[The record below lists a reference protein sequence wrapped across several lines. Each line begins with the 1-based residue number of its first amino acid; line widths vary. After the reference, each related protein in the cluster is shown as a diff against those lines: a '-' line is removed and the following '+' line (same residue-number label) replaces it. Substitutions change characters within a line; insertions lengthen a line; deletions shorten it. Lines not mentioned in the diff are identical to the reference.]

1 MDISIPYYED
11 KTRISN
17 SNIGWFLNKGPA
29 YLHKMLTEDVPED
42 KNPVLERGTMI
53 HEYLLQPEEFQKDY
67 VVWDKSR
74 PFSAQQ
80 EKFCQALAFST
91 EIEPNRAI
99 LDAYK
104 QAYSTAGKSD
114 DKMLSEGLKIAST
127 LKDYIDFL
135 KEDDG
140 RIMINRSDWYML
152 DKIKRNFKEHKLAW
166 NLLWPMGEGI
176 GKQVRQTGV
185 GIHEDLGLYNL
196 HEFHINWEWNN
207 GVQCKSLLDSLTL
220 DFINQKATIMDLKT
234 TAKLWHFEDSIDMY
248 DYCRQLC
255 YYKRAVRW
263 YLRNECNQNPDEW
276 SFEYYIIGIDT
287 TGSNEI
293 RVFKVEEYMVQSR
306 FVTIVNALDAI
317 HWHQMNNKWEHSR
330 EYYEGDGSEPLNLQI
345 MENKVNNISV
355 SENVKVE
362 KEFEISEK
370 VNKSENEKLENIY
383 DEDFKVKMYYLDNED
398 PDIEEENAKLLLN
411 AA

>member
-53 HEYLLQPEEFQKDY
+53 HEYILQPEEFQKDY

-74 PFSAQQ
+74 PTSAQQ

-135 KEDDG
+135 KANDG
-140 RIMINRSDWYML
+140 RIMISPWDVKML
-152 DKIKRNFKEHKLAW
+152 EKIKQNIQSHKLAYSIIEASRVLRDYKDDVIFE
-166 NLLWPMGEGI
+166 N
-176 GKQVRQTGV
+176 
-185 GIHEDLGLYNL
+185 H
-196 HEFHINWEWNN
+196 HEFHINWEFY
-207 GVQCKSLLDSLTL
+207 GEMPIACKSLLDGLTL
-220 DFINQKATIMDLKT
+220 DFKNKKAIIYDLKT
-234 TAKLWHFEDSIDMY
+234 TAKLWHFEESIEMY
-248 DYCRQLC
+248 DYCRQLA
-255 YYKRAVRW
+255 YYTKAVQW
-263 YLRNECNQNPDEW
+263 YLKNECNEDFAKW
-276 SFEYYIIGIDT
+276 TFEYYIIGIDT

-293 RVFKVEEYMVQSR
+293 RVFKIEESSVRSR
-306 FVTIVNALDAI
+306 MLTINKALCDI
-317 HWHQMNNKWEHSR
+317 CWHQQNDKWEHSR
-330 EYYEGDGSEPLNLQI
+330 AYYEGDGSETLNL
-345 MENKVNNISV
+345 
-355 SENVKVE
+355 
-362 KEFEISEK
+362 
-370 VNKSENEKLENIY
+370 
-383 DEDFKVKMYYLDNED
+383 
-398 PDIEEENAKLLLN
+398 
-411 AA
+411 

>member
-11 KTRISN
+11 LSRISN

-29 YLHKMLTEDVPED
+29 FLHKMLTDPPPEE

-67 VVWDKSR
+67 VVWSKSR

-80 EKFCQALAFST
+80 EKFCQALASSL

-135 KEDDG
+135 KANDG
-140 RIMINRSDWYML
+140 RIMITPSEYKML
-152 DKIKRNFKEHKLAW
+152 EKIKQNVRSHKLAW
-166 NLLWPMGEGI
+166 YIIDAPLRAAELCDYEA
-176 GKQVRQTGV
+176 
-185 GIHEDLGLYNL
+185 H
-196 HEFHINWEWNN
+196 HEFHINWEYLVPYGSNAEQDEDPQ
-207 GVQCKSLLDSLTL
+207 GIYEVHCKSLLDGLTL
-220 DFINQKATIMDLKT
+220 DFKNKKAIIYDLKT
-234 TAKLWHFEDSIDMY
+234 TAKLWHFEESIEMY

-255 YYKRAVRW
+255 YYTMAVDW
-263 YLRNECNQNPDEW
+263 YLEEELGENPDNWTHEW
-276 SFEYYIIGIDT
+276 YIIGIDT

-293 RVFKVEEYMVQSR
+293 RVFNIGKSMVDSKLPIIND
-306 FVTIVNALDAI
+306 TLTAI
-317 HWHQMNNKWEHSR
+317 AWHQQNNKWEHSR
-330 EYYEGDGSEPLNLQI
+330 EYYEGDGSESLNL
-345 MENKVNNISV
+345 
-355 SENVKVE
+355 
-362 KEFEISEK
+362 
-370 VNKSENEKLENIY
+370 
-383 DEDFKVKMYYLDNED
+383 
-398 PDIEEENAKLLLN
+398 
-411 AA
+411 